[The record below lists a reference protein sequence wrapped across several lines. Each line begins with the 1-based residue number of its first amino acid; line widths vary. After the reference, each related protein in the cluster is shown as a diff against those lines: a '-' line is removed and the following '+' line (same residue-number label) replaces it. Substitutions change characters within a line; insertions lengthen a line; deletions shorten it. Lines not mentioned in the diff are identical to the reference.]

1 MLDGSQYTLD
11 PHISG
16 KTERPSAVQHTID
29 MYNMNGEILL
39 KLKSDTYKETII
51 IDRNQYLV
59 YSAAAFHESN
69 LQ

>member
-1 MLDGSQYTLD
+1 MAASTLD

-39 KLKSDTYKETII
+39 KLKSDTYKEKETII
-51 IDRNQYLV
+51 IDRNQYLISV
-59 YSAAAFHESN
+59 QRSCFPRK
-69 LQ
+69 

>member
-1 MLDGSQYTLD
+1 M
-11 PHISG
+11 
-16 KTERPSAVQHTID
+16 QHTID